1 MKSILDNKFEQNG
14 DCYFLR
20 RRFMKLCL
28 FLLMAGLMD
37 AALTHLG
44 ISFGLIEEG
53 NPIMRL
59 AIEKS
64 WVIFYIIKICLPLA
78 LIGLYWLRPL
88 IGWRRILLVSTCVLY
103 FSVLCYHILWILL
116 YMKHFPI

>member
-1 MKSILDNKFEQNG
+1 
-14 DCYFLR
+14 
-20 RRFMKLCL
+20 
-28 FLLMAGLMD
+28 LMD
-37 AALTHLG
+37 AVLTNLG
-44 ISFGLIEEG
+44 ITFGLIEEG

-59 AIEKS
+59 SIEKS
-64 WVIFYIIKICLPLA
+64 WVIFYMIKICLPLA

-116 YMKHFPI
+116 YMNHFPI